1 MVTFLEWVLES
12 SLLVWMV
19 LGIRKIFMGK
29 VHYAAIYSLWIVVL
43 LRFMIPVNFIST
55 PVSVANLFEK
65 SLSAWDHTEAD
76 AQRDPSNGDRKV
88 TENGVVL
95 TGLHSWQSTG
105 KVFDSQGFSDS
116 NSFGTEEDGS
126 GRVLSGMGK
135 GGSVFTVLSAIH
147 WYPVWKYGKLVIAVL
162 LLLWFAASNASL
174 LRRMRVDRRL
184 YGQRGKLK
192 IYTVSHLQTPCLY
205 GFVEPAIYLPEALL
219 APGSGRIVSA
229 EELEQIITHEYVHY
243 QHRDHIWAMLRM
255 LVVSIHWYNPF
266 VWIAASCS
274 KKDAELF
281 CDETVIRML
290 GEENRFRYGRMLVRL
305 AGNGRW
311 GDFRYSMMLMSRR
324 GREMEG
330 RIRAIGGKRRYS
342 KWMFLPLGV
351 ALMAAVAVTFS
362 SGIGTSAAQEDAAEV
377 EESVQRDRSQIDA
390 SEGMASV
397 HRDRSQI
404 QNPTETEQQKLSY
417 ADNYEEAFD
426 RYIQGFTDAVNTGNI
441 QDLDQVLL
449 EGSDVYQQQCAI
461 VQNYHKR
468 GIREEIMDYSISSA
482 NKRTADL
489 VSIDSD
495 EEILVYYSDNTSKVV
510 RQKYRYTCEYIGQ
523 GWIITGMQ
531 GIR

>member
-1 MVTFLEWVLES
+1 MVTFLEWMLES
-12 SLLVWMV
+12 SLLVLMV

-43 LRFMIPVNFIST
+43 LRLMIPVNFIST

-65 SLSAWDHTEAD
+65 TFSAWDDTKAD
-76 AQRDPSNGDRKV
+76 SQSGWSDEVA
-88 TENGVVL
+88 ENGVISTDL
-95 TGLHSWQSTG
+95 ASQKSTG
-105 KVFDSQGFSDS
+105 Q
-116 NSFGTEEDGS
+116 
-126 GRVLSGMGK
+126 LSGSENIS
-135 GGSVFTVLSAIH
+135 GSDISRAEADSRAHSGVGTVTGNSGFVFNMRSTMIR
-147 WYPVWKYGKLVIAVL
+147 WYPVWQYGRMVITVL
-162 LLLWFAASNASL
+162 LMLWFVVSNASL
-174 LRRMRVDRRL
+174 LRSMRADRRL

-192 IYTVSHLQTPCLY
+192 IYTVSRLQTPCLY
-205 GFVEPAIYLPEALL
+205 GLIEPAIYLPESLFAQ
-219 APGSGRIVSA
+219 GNDRNMTVSA
-229 EELEQIITHEYVHY
+229 DELEQMITHEYVHY

-281 CDETVIRML
+281 CDETVIHML

-324 GREMEG
+324 GKEMEG
-330 RIRAIGGKRRYS
+330 RIRAISGKRQYS

-351 ALMAAVAVTFS
+351 ALVAAVAVTCS
-362 SGIGTSAAQEDAAEV
+362 SGIETLTGQEPATKAK
-377 EESVQRDRSQIDA
+377 A
-390 SEGMASV
+390 SE
-397 HRDRSQI
+397 QEQTEQLPENI
-404 QNPTETEQQKLSY
+404 ETEPSTLQN

-426 RYIQGFTDAVNTGNI
+426 RYIETFTDAVNTGDI

-449 EGSDVYQQQCAI
+449 EGSDVYKQQCAI

-468 GIREEIMDYSISSA
+468 GIREEIQTYSISSA
-482 NKRTADL
+482 IKRTANQ

-495 EEILVYYSDNTSKVV
+495 EEILVHYSDGTSKVV
-510 RQKYRYTCEYIGQ
+510 RQKYRYTCEYVGQ
-523 GWIITGMQ
+523 GWIVTDMQ
-531 GIR
+531 EIK

>member
-1 MVTFLEWVLES
+1 MVTFLEWMLES

-55 PVSVANLFEK
+55 PVSVANLFES
-65 SLSAWDHTEAD
+65 SLSAWDQTGTD
-76 AQRDPSNGDRKV
+76 AQKDPSNRDSTV

-95 TGLHSWQSTG
+95 TGLHSQQSIG
-105 KVFDSQGFSDS
+105 QFSDSQGFSDS
-116 NSFGTEEDGS
+116 DSYGMEADGND
-126 GRVLSGMGK
+126 RVLSGMGK
-135 GGSVFTVLSAIH
+135 GGSIFTVLSSIH
-147 WYPVWKYGKLVIAVL
+147 WYPVWKYGRMIVAVL

-174 LRRMRVDRRL
+174 LRRMRGDRCL

-192 IYTVSHLQTPCLY
+192 IYTVSHLRTPCLY

-219 APGSGRIVSA
+219 APGSSRIVSA
-229 EELEQIITHEYVHY
+229 DELEQMITHEYVHY

-266 VWIAASCS
+266 VWIAASYS

-281 CDETVIRML
+281 CDETVIHML

-330 RIRAIGGKRRYS
+330 RIRAISGKRQYS
-342 KWMFLPLGV
+342 KWMFLPLGA
-351 ALMAAVAVTFS
+351 ALMAAVAVTCS
-362 SGIGTSAAQEDAAEV
+362 SGIGTLAAQENASETKA
-377 EESVQRDRSQIDA
+377 SVQRDRSQMD
-390 SEGMASV
+390 ASV

-449 EGSDVYQQQCAI
+449 EGSDVYRQQCAI

-531 GIR
+531 EIR